1 MKNFIK
7 RSILF
12 IIIIILVIA
21 FVVIG
26 YFASTDIQASV
37 AKKYL
42 IERYGFDEK
51 EIMATKSTEYVYEDI
66 NNCETLWF
74 KKCTDDK
81 TLHYKHTFK
90 LKDGTEIH
98 VTEDIN
104 RNFIDDY
111 NGKVVK
117 YNRKDEIQ
125 QEETQTEE
133 EQPKKEN

>member
-125 QEETQTEE
+125 QEETKTEE